1 MKFIYIIII
10 ILLFVF
16 YYIQENN
23 ILENNAL
30 EDNIQENHSEIVF
43 KNNLDILKDS
53 YPNFIKS
60 KYKKYVL
67 EPGDILYIPKNRP
80 HLCFSDVGINASI
93 NYWDINQDIFL
104 DSSPRH
110 IKNKYSL
117 VNEVKNNIINNLLQN
132 DIDNFLTIISTN
144 KEITPVKKDDTQSIE
159 YITVPQMI
167 LRKQHNPNLSLAI
180 GQNQEIISMLNLQ
193 KYKPDILKNSILKN
207 NKFNNINFWLN
218 TGDLNTGL
226 HVDTYEGFLL
236 QIIGKKTV
244 YLFDDSRNIYLK
256 KFPIL

>member
-1 MKFIYIIII
+1 MNIII
-10 ILLFVF
+10 ILLFIFIVIII
-16 YYIQENN
+16 YNN
-23 ILENNAL
+23 NDN
-30 EDNIQENHSEIVF
+30 NIQESHSEIVF
-43 KNNLDILKDS
+43 EDNLRISKNS
-53 YPNFIKS
+53 YPNFLNS

-93 NYWDINQDIFL
+93 NYWDINQDIFS

-110 IKNKYSL
+110 IKNNYSM
-117 VNEVKNNIINNLLQN
+117 VNIVKNSIINNLLEN

-159 YITVPQMI
+159 YITIPQMI
-167 LRKQHNPNLSLAI
+167 IRKQQNPNLSLAI
-180 GQNQEIISMLNLQ
+180 GQNQEIISMLDLK
-193 KYKPDILKNSILKN
+193 KYKPDILKN
-207 NKFNNINFWLN
+207 NKYNNINFWLN

-244 YLFDDSRNIYLK
+244 YLFNDSKNIYLK